1 MLKLAAELIRPAEQ
15 IDSGRI
21 HHLSRLGG
29 SGTGGSAGSD
39 KPVVDNAL
47 DSILGM
53 AVEIPALK
61 MTRKELGPRLEG
73 RLNQKINPLPRPEAE
88 SKAVPEAGGSGTP
101 RQSLES
107 VSDAIGPRQ

>member
-73 RLNQKINPLPRPEAE
+73 RLNQKINPLP
-88 SKAVPEAGGSGTP
+88 KARGRIQGSAGGR
-101 RQSLES
+101 RQW
-107 VSDAIGPRQ
+107 DAAAVARERQ